1 MNRGLSTQEKISKL
15 VSNSFHNIDNNIRN
29 GEQFSRENY
38 ENFREQLVALMEYFD
53 GQKVY
58 VLDLPANIIPHPE
71 ARRRTVDP
79 ELANTPINK
88 TLLVSAQNFH
98 DFYQLTQNISELL
111 EQGKEVF
118 LYTIDIVRTFD
129 PMNFEPTFRPILRYG
144 SIDLDYWYN
153 PQYVEQVGEPI
164 QPERYFERYTVNR
177 NTTIDT
183 DKDKPKSI
191 GDSKLIHKF

>member
-1 MNRGLSTQEKISKL
+1 MNRNLSTQEKIAKL
-15 VSNSFHNIDNNIRN
+15 VSNSFHNIDNNIRQ
-29 GEQFSRENY
+29 GEQITRENY

-79 ELANTPINK
+79 VLANTPINK
-88 TLLVSAQNFH
+88 TLTVIPQNFH
-98 DFYQLTQNISELL
+98 NFYNLTQQITELL
-111 EQGKEVF
+111 EMGREVF
-118 LYTIDIVRTFD
+118 IYTIDIVRTYN
-129 PMNFEPTFRPILRYG
+129 PMNFDATFRPIIRYN
-144 SIDLDYWYN
+144 SIELDYWYN
-153 PQYVEQVGEPI
+153 PQYVPTV
-164 QPERYFERYTVNR
+164 QPEIEPERYTVNR

-183 DKDKPKSI
+183 GKDKPNSI

>member
-1 MNRGLSTQEKISKL
+1 MFFCFQT
-15 VSNSFHNIDNNIRN
+15 
-29 GEQFSRENY
+29 RENY

-79 ELANTPINK
+79 VLANTPINK
-88 TLLVSAQNFH
+88 TLTVIPQNFH
-98 DFYQLTQNISELL
+98 NFYNLTQQITELL
-111 EQGKEVF
+111 EMGREVF
-118 LYTIDIVRTFD
+118 IYTIDIVRTYN
-129 PMNFEPTFRPILRYG
+129 PMNFDATFRPIIRYN
-144 SIDLDYWYN
+144 SIELDYWYN
-153 PQYVEQVGEPI
+153 PQYVPTV
-164 QPERYFERYTVNR
+164 QPEIEPERYTVNR

-183 DKDKPKSI
+183 GKDKPNSI

>member
-1 MNRGLSTQEKISKL
+1 MNRNLSTQEKIAKL
-15 VSNSFHNIDNNIRN
+15 VSNSFHNIDNNIRQ
-29 GEQFSRENY
+29 GEQITRENY

-79 ELANTPINK
+79 VLANTPINK
-88 TLLVSAQNFH
+88 TLTVIPQNFH
-98 DFYQLTQNISELL
+98 NFYNLTQQITELL
-111 EQGKEVF
+111 EMGREVF
-118 LYTIDIVRTFD
+118 IYTIDIVRTYN
-129 PMNFEPTFRPILRYG
+129 PMNFDTTFRPIIRYN
-144 SIDLDYWYN
+144 SIELDYWYN
-153 PQYVEQVGEPI
+153 PQYVPTV
-164 QPERYFERYTVNR
+164 QPEIEPERYTVNR

-183 DKDKPKSI
+183 GKDKPNSI

>member
-1 MNRGLSTQEKISKL
+1 MNRNLSTQEKIAKL
-15 VSNSFHNIDNNIRN
+15 VSNSFHNIDNNIRQ
-29 GEQFSRENY
+29 GEQITRENY

-79 ELANTPINK
+79 VLANTPINK
-88 TLLVSAQNFH
+88 TLNVIPQNFH
-98 DFYQLTQNISELL
+98 NFYNLTQQITELL
-111 EQGKEVF
+111 EMGREVF
-118 LYTIDIVRTFD
+118 IYTIDIVRTYN
-129 PMNFEPTFRPILRYG
+129 PMNFDATFRPIIRYN
-144 SIDLDYWYN
+144 SIELDYWYN
-153 PQYVEQVGEPI
+153 PQYVPTV
-164 QPERYFERYTVNR
+164 QPEIEPERYTVNR

-183 DKDKPKSI
+183 GKDKPNSI

>member
-1 MNRGLSTQEKISKL
+1 MNRNLSTQEKIAKL
-15 VSNSFHNIDNNIRN
+15 VSNSFHNIDNNIRQ
-29 GEQFSRENY
+29 GEQITRENY

-79 ELANTPINK
+79 VLANTPINK
-88 TLLVSAQNFH
+88 TLTVIPQNFH
-98 DFYQLTQNISELL
+98 NFYNLTQQIIELL
-111 EQGKEVF
+111 EMGREVF
-118 LYTIDIVRTFD
+118 IYTIDIVRTYN
-129 PMNFEPTFRPILRYG
+129 PMNFDATFRPIIRYN
-144 SIDLDYWYN
+144 SIELDYWYN
-153 PQYVEQVGEPI
+153 PQYVPTA
-164 QPERYFERYTVNR
+164 QPEIEHERYTVNR